1 MNQALTHRP
10 AWVEIDLNQLRRNFE
25 IINREKPASLKIA
38 SVVKDDAYGHGAVQ
52 TARIALKYGAC
63 CLATVTLNEALE
75 LRKSNIRAPI
85 LLLGERMNKELAACI
100 EFDLSPCISDPAK
113 ANLLAQLAT
122 KANKQINVHVEIDT
136 GMSRYGARW
145 SESLSTINAIANMD
159 GIVLEGV
166 MSHFAMSD
174 ETDKSFALLQ
184 LERFEQVLKMM
195 ETSGTQVPKR
205 HICNT
210 GGFLDLPQ
218 AHFDMIR
225 MGILP
230 LGVYPSRV
238 CRRISGLKPI
248 MSVKTRIVVIKELD
262 DGDSVGYGMRYTASE
277 KHRIGVLPVG
287 YGDGYPRVRNQGAV
301 LIHGKRAPIIGGNAM
316 DAMMVD
322 LRNIPKAKPGDEV
335 VLMGEDQNDE
345 ISVHEIAELKSSVS
359 YDILAGWR
367 ARLPRI
373 YRDNK
378 MAG

>member
-1 MNQALTHRP
+1 MNQTLTHRP
-10 AWVEIDLNQLRRNFE
+10 AWVEIDLRQLRRNFE
-25 IINREKPASLKIA
+25 IINREKPPGLKIA

-52 TARIALKYGAC
+52 VAGIALEYGAS

-75 LRKSNIRAPI
+75 LRESNLRAPI
-85 LLLGERMNKELAACI
+85 LLLGERMNNELAACV
-100 EFDLSPCISDPAK
+100 EHDLSPCISDPGK
-113 ANLLAQLAT
+113 ASLLAQLAI
-122 KANKQINVHVEIDT
+122 KANKQIRVHVDIDT

-145 SESLSTINAIANMD
+145 SESLSTISAIANMS
-159 GIVLEGV
+159 GIILEGV

-195 ETSGTQVPKR
+195 KIRGIQVSDR

-218 AHFDMIR
+218 AHFDMVR

-230 LGVYPSRV
+230 LGVYPSKV
-238 CRRISGLKPI
+238 CRRINGLKPI

-262 DGDSVGYGMRYTASE
+262 DGDPVGYGMRYTASE

-287 YGDGYPRVRNQGAV
+287 YGDGYPRVRNKGAV

-322 LRNIPKAKPGDEV
+322 LRNIPRAKTGDEV
-335 VLMGEDQNDE
+335 VLMGEDQTDE
-345 ISVHEIAELKSSVS
+345 ISVHEIAALKSTVS

-373 YRDNK
+373 YCDN
-378 MAG
+378 